1 VVLATV
7 PYSGVSSFAI
17 DATSVYWT
25 TAWSGNGGDS
35 ALASGTVSKCPIA
48 GCSGNPT
55 MLATRQYVA
64 ENISLTG
71 TTLYWLDY
79 NAGSLMQCGIDCNDD
94 ATTFFKGPYF
104 PGQSFAANATEAFF
118 SGSMGSGLIEQCPVS
133 GCGTPAPFASGQQT
147 LGDIVVTDA
156 GVYWTNLVIMA
167 RGKAFIEVDAGVLT
181 CPVGGCDD
189 GGPTV
194 LAGGLSQPT
203 GLVVN
208 GTTAYWAQGNSVVS
222 CSVTGCGGMPIPIV
236 SLSSGFG
243 GIRAVAVDGNQV
255 YFGVTVEGPSPASWQ
270 IRSCPLSGCP
280 NGSTLLA
287 STSFESGGPVQE
299 ILVDAT
305 RLYFVSGDDSQI
317 LALAK

>member
-1 VVLATV
+1 
-7 PYSGVSSFAI
+7 
-17 DATSVYWT
+17 
-25 TAWSGNGGDS
+25 
-35 ALASGTVSKCPIA
+35 
-48 GCSGNPT
+48 
-55 MLATRQYVA
+55 
-64 ENISLTG
+64 
-71 TTLYWLDY
+71 
-79 NAGSLMQCGIDCNDD
+79 
-94 ATTFFKGPYF
+94 
-104 PGQSFAANATEAFF
+104 
-118 SGSMGSGLIEQCPVS
+118 MGSGLIEQCPVS

-147 LGDIVVTDA
+147 PGDIVLTDA

-222 CSVTGCGGMPIPIV
+222 CSVTGCGGTPSPIV
-236 SLSSGFG
+236 ALSSDFS
-243 GIRAVAVDGNQV
+243 GIGAVAVDGNQV
-255 YFGVTVEGPSPASWQ
+255 YFGVTVDGPSPVLWQ
-270 IRSCPLSGCP
+270 LRSCPLSGCP

-287 STSFESGGPVQE
+287 STSLNSGGPVRE
-299 ILVDAT
+299 ILVDVA
-305 RLYFVSGDDSQI
+305 RLYFVSGDNSQI